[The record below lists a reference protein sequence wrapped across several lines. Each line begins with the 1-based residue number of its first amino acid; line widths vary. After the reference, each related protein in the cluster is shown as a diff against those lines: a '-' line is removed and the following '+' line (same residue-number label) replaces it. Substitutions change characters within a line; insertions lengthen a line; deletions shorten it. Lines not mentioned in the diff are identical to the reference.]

1 MLTTLNAEIAV
12 LYAAT
17 FSVAAFHTISPD
29 HWLPFVMLGKSQK
42 WPILKTELVA
52 LVAGLG
58 HVGTSV
64 AIALV
69 GIFLGAELSSRFASI
84 AEEITGAALII
95 FGFAYAVYAW
105 RTGGH
110 VHLIGGHSHG
120 DGAHSHEH
128 SGHSH
133 DHAPALA
140 AAGAAGTLSTQ
151 AAHVHDHPHHAHDH
165 AHGDSAHTYDHHT
178 HDEQGHHDHGH
189 DGHSHDYGAHDHDH
203 GDHAGHSHGHAPAA
217 KGVGKTKAA
226 YGPVIIMGLTPCVAL
241 LPLAFASAGF
251 GIATTLSVVA
261 LFAVATIVPILV
273 LTFMGSV
280 GLSFLKLGWVE
291 KYADVVTGVVIGCI
305 GLMTMLLGL

>member
-1 MLTTLNAEIAV
+1 MNAEIAV

-17 FSVAAFHTISPD
+17 FSVAAFHTMSPD

-42 WPILKTELVA
+42 WSKLKTELVA
-52 LVAGLG
+52 LVAGTG

-84 AEEITGAALII
+84 AEEVTGAALII
-95 FGFAYAVYAW
+95 FGFAYAIYAW

-120 DGAHSHEH
+120 DGAHSHNH

-133 DHAPALA
+133 DH
-140 AAGAAGTLSTQ
+140 GE
-151 AAHVHDHPHHAHDH
+151 HDHDHPHHTHDH
-165 AHGDSAHTYDHHT
+165 AHGDSAYSHDHSAHT
-178 HDEQGHHDHGH
+178 HDHDVHHHDHG
-189 DGHSHDYGAHDHDH
+189 
-203 GDHAGHSHGHAPAA
+203 PA
-217 KGVGKTKAA
+217 VTRTSKAA

-261 LFAVATIVPILV
+261 LFAVATILPILV
-273 LTFMGSV
+273 LTYMGSV

-305 GLMTMLLGL
+305 GLMTMFLGL